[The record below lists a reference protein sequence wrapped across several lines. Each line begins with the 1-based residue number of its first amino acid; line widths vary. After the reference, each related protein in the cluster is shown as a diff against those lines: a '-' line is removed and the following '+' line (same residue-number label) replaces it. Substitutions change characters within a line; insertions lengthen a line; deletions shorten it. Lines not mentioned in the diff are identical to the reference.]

1 MSPANLAHWSSVLSQ
16 QSIGPN
22 KVEQWRHVRFLNGYS
37 DGIRGLMRDH
47 ASILKPKFDAV
58 QECLESTLGN
68 KALASWTNPKGGYF
82 VSLDTHRPIADK
94 VVQLAKQAGVALT
107 PTGATFPGGV
117 DPDNRNIRLAPTR
130 PPLEEVRQAMEV
142 VACCIELASAE
153 YDAEQG

>member
-1 MSPANLAHWSSVLSQ
+1 MPAFSS
-16 QSIGPN
+16 
-22 KVEQWRHVRFLNGYS
+22 R
-37 DGIRGLMRDH
+37 
-47 ASILKPKFDAV
+47 
-58 QECLESTLGN
+58 
-68 KALASWTNPKGGYF
+68 F

-142 VACCIELASAE
+142 VACCVELASAE